1 MFICEFSLSIFE
13 YLLSG
18 NPLQAGWYHSV
29 HLHFL
34 LLLLHSPHRHRPLLL
49 HRPPHWQPDFH
60 QAGAV
65 EQFSMD
71 IFHIFEYY
79 FRFLFQALFL
89 SAIALLTSASISSPL
104 LFLTELEVKIILA
117 ENTARTSRNWRW
129 KLSIQMLTNNLP
141 KKLKPLKLS
150 NLFGQKTIS

>member
-1 MFICEFSLSIFE
+1 M
-13 YLLSG
+13 
-18 NPLQAGWYHSV
+18 QAGWYNSV
-29 HLHFL
+29 HLHLL
-34 LLLLHSPHRHRPLLL
+34 LLLLHPPHRHRPLLL
-49 HRPPHWQPDFH
+49 HRPPHRQPDFH

-117 ENTARTSRNWRW
+117 ENITELEVEALNPNVDKYFAKEVQATQVL
-129 KLSIQMLTNNLP
+129 KFILAENNI
-141 KKLKPLKLS
+141 LKPSHKD
-150 NLFGQKTIS
+150 GKI